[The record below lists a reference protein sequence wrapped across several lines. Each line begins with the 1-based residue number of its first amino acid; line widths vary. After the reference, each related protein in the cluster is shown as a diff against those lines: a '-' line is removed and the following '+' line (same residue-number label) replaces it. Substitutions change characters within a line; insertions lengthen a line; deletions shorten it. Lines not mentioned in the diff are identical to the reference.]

1 MWLVSTIARTVTR
14 SLKLGSRPTEPDYQP
29 NEYIKLR
36 HSNITYLQN
45 PRFTKDQWEML
56 MAKASSAEH
65 LAK

>member
-1 MWLVSTIARTVTR
+1 MSFVSVIARTVTR
-14 SLKLGSRPTEPDYQP
+14 SSKLGSRPTAPNYQP

-36 HSNITYLQN
+36 HTNITSLQN

>member
-36 HSNITYLQN
+36 HTNITYLQN

-56 MAKASSAEH
+56 MAKAASAKH
-65 LAK
+65 LGN

>member
-1 MWLVSTIARTVTR
+1 M
-14 SLKLGSRPTEPDYQP
+14 GSRPTEPNCQP

-36 HSNITYLQN
+36 HTNITYLQN

-56 MAKASSAEH
+56 MAKAASAEH